1 LSHFNWNNHGDQF
14 FLLDVTAPGVI
25 GIAKKFGKLG
35 LFSLLHPGF
44 WGETHHELRG
54 PHGSYH
60 TGRHNALKA
69 AQLGA
74 RRDAVR
80 CCPWAPHAC
89 RGAAC
94 ARAPGSQLRL
104 FGMPCAVARRPPIL
118 SLRLQCCTCW
128 SEGGKG
134 GARGRRR
141 GAPRAVRAF
150 AECSCLSCRAN
161 WAVHRCPEWRR
172 QCARASSQ
180 SVWVRLQGDA
190 ATCVACRAARRMAPA
205 NTRAMGGGGMTLVVH
220 RIASS
225 RAMPCAP
232 AARKPGQSYEVCG
245 AT

>member
-25 GIAKKFGKLG
+25 GWQRNSVNLAFFLYSIRDFGG
-35 LFSLLHPGF
+35 RH
-44 WGETHHELRG
+44 TTNLRG

-104 FGMPCAVARRPPIL
+104 FGMPCAVARSHTL
-118 SLRLQCCTCW
+118 SQAPMLHVLV
-128 SEGGKG
+128 GGG
-134 GARGRRR
+134 QRGR
-141 GAPRAVRAF
+141 
-150 AECSCLSCRAN
+150 
-161 WAVHRCPEWRR
+161 
-172 QCARASSQ
+172 ARAQ
-180 SVWVRLQGDA
+180 VRRAKSGA
-190 ATCVACRAARRMAPA
+190 GICR
-205 NTRAMGGGGMTLVVH
+205 V
-220 RIASS
+220 
-225 RAMPCAP
+225 
-232 AARKPGQSYEVCG
+232 
-245 AT
+245 